1 MQVKNYE
8 PEWLAGTSVGEVLFQ
23 ADYYLKELSMGE
35 HGQPVIGMKS
45 CIEASDNEKSNKDW
59 NAREWFVVKNAEV
72 QLSEGNALI
81 PQVKMGVE
89 AREQIMGASGLED
102 VKRTKPDHPL
112 VKYAEAFTHNFDL
125 IAERKSVVYHLR
137 ELAKASV
144 MAKFLLDTEV
154 EIDQFWFDFAAEAT
168 PICCLEIPQLWNDH
182 VRSDQTGT
190 RVYGGVQFGLDR
202 FSLAQTRAGAPM
214 ARAASLSA
222 TMMRAPTGV
231 RAGISAT
238 LRAPGISAAL
248 GARAGISAT
257 SLAPSVFPQAF
268 RAAPGALRT
277 ARGVDLNLDE
287 FNLSQATKVSSDE
300 ICDVPIGNAFWSA
313 LETNSKF
320 EEEYQ
325 TLFSAVFN
333 TQISDRRD
341 EGDRFIPPN
350 MSISYLEKLGN
361 LVKEEQLV
369 Q

>member
-1 MQVKNYE
+1 
-8 PEWLAGTSVGEVLFQ
+8 
-23 ADYYLKELSMGE
+23 
-35 HGQPVIGMKS
+35 MKS
-45 CIEASDNEKSNKDW
+45 AVDFSAEEGCNKDW
-59 NAREWFVVKNAEV
+59 AAREWFIVKKAAV
-72 QLSEGNALI
+72 QQAAGNTLI
-81 PQVKMGVE
+81 PFVKMGCE
-89 AREQIMGASGLED
+89 AREQIVGVNGLED

-112 VKYAEAFTHNFDL
+112 VKYAEVFTHNFDL
-125 IAERKSVVYHLR
+125 IAERKSVVFHLR

-154 EIDQFWFDFAAEAT
+154 EIDQFWFDFAADAK
-168 PICCLEIPQLWNDH
+168 PICCLEVPQLWNDH
-182 VRSDQTGT
+182 FRSDQTGT

-277 ARGVDLNLDE
+277 ARGVDLNLDQ
-287 FNLSQATKVSSDE
+287 FNLSQAMRVSSDDTY
-300 ICDVPIGNAFWSA
+300 DVPIGNEFWSA
-313 LETNSKF
+313 LDTNSGF
-320 EEEYQ
+320 
-325 TLFSAVFN
+325 A
-333 TQISDRRD
+333 
-341 EGDRFIPPN
+341 
-350 MSISYLEKLGN
+350 
-361 LVKEEQLV
+361 
-369 Q
+369 

>member
-1 MQVKNYE
+1 
-8 PEWLAGTSVGEVLFQ
+8 
-23 ADYYLKELSMGE
+23 MGE
-35 HGQPVIGMKS
+35 YEQPVVGMKS
-45 CIEASDNEKSNKDW
+45 CHDFSCDAAQGQERS
-59 NAREWFVVKNAEV
+59 AREWFVVRKAEV
-72 QLSEGNALI
+72 QISGDSVLM
-81 PQVKMGVE
+81 PCVKMGVE
-89 AREQIMGASGLED
+89 AREQIVGAHGLED
-102 VKRTKPDHPL
+102 VPTNKPNHPL
-112 VKYAEAFTHNFDL
+112 VKYAEMFTHNFDL

-144 MAKFLLDTEV
+144 LAKFLVEADIDLDDSWFKLSEDSTE
-154 EIDQFWFDFAAEAT
+154 A
-168 PICCLEIPQLWNDH
+168 CCLEIPQLWNDH
-182 VRSDQTGT
+182 FQPNQTGT

-277 ARGVDLNLDE
+277 ARGVDLNLDQ
-287 FNLSQATKVSSDE
+287 FNLSQAMQVSSEE
-300 ICDVPIGNAFWSA
+300 ICDAPIGNEFWSA
-313 LETNSKF
+313 LDGNAAF
-320 EEEYQ
+320 EDEYQ
-325 TLFSAVFN
+325 NLFKAIFN
-333 TQISDRRD
+333 PCLSDRRD

-350 MSISYLEKLGN
+350 MSISYLEIGQSG
-361 LVKEEQLV
+361 EGGRTG
-369 Q
+369 

>member
-45 CIEASDNEKSNKDW
+45 CVDSHQEEKSSKDW

-89 AREQIMGASGLED
+89 AREQIMGEDGLED

-144 MAKFLLDTEV
+144 MAKFLLDY
-154 EIDQFWFDFAAEAT
+154 AAEAN
-168 PICCLEIPQLWNDH
+168 PICCLEVPQLWNDH
-182 VRSDQTGT
+182 FRSDQSGT

-202 FSLAQTRAGAPM
+202 FSLAQTRAVAPM

-277 ARGVDLNLDE
+277 ARGVDLNLDQ
-287 FNLSQATKVSSDE
+287 FDLSQAMKVSSSE
-300 ICDVPIGNAFWSA
+300 ICEIPIGNAFWSA
-313 LETNSKF
+313 LDTKSGLED
-320 EEEYQ
+320 EYKN
-325 TLFSAVFN
+325 LFKSVFN
-333 TQISDRRD
+333 PCLSDRRD

-350 MSISYLEKLGN
+350 MSVSYLEKLGN
-361 LVKEEQLV
+361 LVKEEEMAQ
-369 Q
+369 

>member
-1 MQVKNYE
+1 MKNC
-8 PEWLAGTSVGEVLFQ
+8 V
-23 ADYYLKELSMGE
+23 DLSQE
-35 HGQPVIGMKS
+35 
-45 CIEASDNEKSNKDW
+45 EKSSKDW

-72 QLSEGNALI
+72 QLSESNALI

-89 AREQIMGASGLED
+89 AREQIMGENGLED
-102 VKRTKPDHPL
+102 VKHTKPEHPL
-112 VKYAEAFTHNFDL
+112 VKYAEAFTRNFDL

-144 MAKFLLDTEV
+144 MAKFLLDAEV
-154 EIDQFWFDFAAEAT
+154 EIDQFWFDFAAEAK
-168 PICCLEIPQLWNDH
+168 PLYCLEVPQLWNDH
-182 VRSDQTGT
+182 FRSNQTGT

-277 ARGVDLNLDE
+277 ARGVDLNLDQ
-287 FNLSQATKVSSDE
+287 FDVSQPTIVTSESNE
-300 ICDVPIGNAFWSA
+300 GITMGNAFWSA
-313 LETNSKF
+313 ID
-320 EEEYQ
+320 
-325 TLFSAVFN
+325 N
-333 TQISDRRD
+333 TSTSV
-341 EGDRFIPPN
+341 
-350 MSISYLEKLGN
+350 MK
-361 LVKEEQLV
+361 
-369 Q
+369 